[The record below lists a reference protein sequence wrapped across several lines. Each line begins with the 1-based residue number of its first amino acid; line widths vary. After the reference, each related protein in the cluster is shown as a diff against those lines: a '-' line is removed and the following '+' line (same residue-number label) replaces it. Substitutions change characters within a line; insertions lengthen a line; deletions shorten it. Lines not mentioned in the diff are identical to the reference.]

1 MSSSTFSIE
10 DYVSRRNTYRE
21 IHNEYAHECVMEYK
35 TERPTCPHCMHQLE
49 TQVYSLQT
57 NFKTNTVCTCA
68 EYTCYVSEHC
78 KRCSLIKDE
87 ISFMKNEI
95 RRAGLN
101 YGIEVAETLETN
113 PLFEVTIERFV
124 LRIQMM
130 EQILLRQQIERGNV
144 RNDDEDE
151 VSEMSVS
158 INEQDENEQE
168 YENEQEDDDQDE
180 LNKMDIPFTPETD
193 TIYDVESG
201 GAEFDYERYYES
213 RNLNPREGDESSE
226 LSELSYEDIDDEQS
240 IEEDIDGLTSTL
252 LRMDINENGSNESG
266 KKRKRTDQNEII
278 YDV

>member
-1 MSSSTFSIE
+1 
-10 DYVSRRNTYRE
+10 
-21 IHNEYAHECVMEYK
+21 
-35 TERPTCPHCMHQLE
+35 
-49 TQVYSLQT
+49 
-57 NFKTNTVCTCA
+57 
-68 EYTCYVSEHC
+68 
-78 KRCSLIKDE
+78 
-87 ISFMKNEI
+87 MKNEI

>member
-1 MSSSTFSIE
+1 
-10 DYVSRRNTYRE
+10 
-21 IHNEYAHECVMEYK
+21 
-35 TERPTCPHCMHQLE
+35 
-49 TQVYSLQT
+49 
-57 NFKTNTVCTCA
+57 
-68 EYTCYVSEHC
+68 
-78 KRCSLIKDE
+78 
-87 ISFMKNEI
+87 MKNEI

-144 RNDDEDE
+144 RDNDEDE

-158 INEQDENEQE
+158 INEEHDDQEDENEEDENEQE
-168 YENEQEDDDQDE
+168 E

-240 IEEDIDGLTSTL
+240 IEEDIDGLTYTL

>member
-1 MSSSTFSIE
+1 
-10 DYVSRRNTYRE
+10 
-21 IHNEYAHECVMEYK
+21 
-35 TERPTCPHCMHQLE
+35 
-49 TQVYSLQT
+49 
-57 NFKTNTVCTCA
+57 
-68 EYTCYVSEHC
+68 
-78 KRCSLIKDE
+78 
-87 ISFMKNEI
+87 MKNEI

-113 PLFEVTIERFV
+113 PLFGVTIERFV

-144 RNDDEDE
+144 RDNDEDE

-158 INEQDENEQE
+158 INEEDGDQDENEKE
-168 YENEQEDDDQDE
+168 E

-201 GAEFDYERYYES
+201 GAVFDYERYYES